1 MVIPPVARSWGF
13 YLNRKE
19 LMKQNENNNIVYCV
33 VQIDWT
39 WTTNEP
45 RPSIIATYGNRE
57 DAIQKQDLM
66 KKIAHIDQSKMQ
78 FKVISITYEERN
90 ASKKTD

>member
-1 MVIPPVARSWGF
+1 MVIPQLRIVRWGF

-19 LMKQNENNNIVYCV
+19 LMKNENNNIVYCV

-66 KKIAHIDQSKMQ
+66 KKIATIDQSKMQ
-78 FKVISITYEERN
+78 FKVISITYEEKD
-90 ASKKTD
+90 ASKKAD

>member
-1 MVIPPVARSWGF
+1 MPPSLCGG

-66 KKIAHIDQSKMQ
+66 KKIATIDQSKMQ
-78 FKVISITYEERN
+78 FKVISITYEEKD
-90 ASKKTD
+90 ASKKAD

>member
-1 MVIPPVARSWGF
+1 
-13 YLNRKE
+13 
-19 LMKQNENNNIVYCV
+19 MKNENNTIIYCV

-66 KKIAHIDQSKMQ
+66 KKIATIDQSKMQ
-78 FKVISITYEERN
+78 FKVISITYEEKD
-90 ASKKTD
+90 ASKKAD

>member
-1 MVIPPVARSWGF
+1 MPPSLCGG

-19 LMKQNENNNIVYCV
+19 LMKNENNNIVYCV

-66 KKIAHIDQSKMQ
+66 KKIATIDQSKMQ
-78 FKVISITYEERN
+78 FKVISITYEEKDE
-90 ASKKTD
+90 SKKTD

>member
-1 MVIPPVARSWGF
+1 MVIPQLRIVRWGF

-19 LMKQNENNNIVYCV
+19 LTKNENNNIIYCV

-66 KKIAHIDQSKMQ
+66 KKIATIDQSKMQ
-78 FKVISITYEERN
+78 FKVISITYEEKD
-90 ASKKTD
+90 ASKKAD

>member
-1 MVIPPVARSWGF
+1 
-13 YLNRKE
+13 
-19 LMKQNENNNIVYCV
+19 MKQNENNNIVYCV

-45 RPSIIATYGNRE
+45 RPSIITTYGNRE

-66 KKIAHIDQSKMQ
+66 KKIATIDQSKMQ
-78 FKVISITYEERN
+78 FKVISITYEEKD
-90 ASKKTD
+90 ASKKAD

>member
-1 MVIPPVARSWGF
+1 ME
-13 YLNRKE
+13 NK
-19 LMKQNENNNIVYCV
+19 NNNIVYCV

-57 DAIQKQDLM
+57 DAIQNQVLM
-66 KKIAHIDQSKMQ
+66 KKIATIDQSKMQ
-78 FKVISITYEERN
+78 FKVISITYEEKD
-90 ASKKTD
+90 ASKKAD

>member
-1 MVIPPVARSWGF
+1 MPPSLCGG

-19 LMKQNENNNIVYCV
+19 LMKNENNNIVYCV

-57 DAIQKQDLM
+57 DAVQKQDLM
-66 KKIAHIDQSKMQ
+66 KKIATIDQSKMQ
-78 FKVISITYEERN
+78 FKVISITYEDKN
-90 ASKKTD
+90 ASKKAD

>member
-1 MVIPPVARSWGF
+1 MPPSLCGG

-19 LMKQNENNNIVYCV
+19 LMENKNNNIVYCV

-66 KKIAHIDQSKMQ
+66 KKIATIDQSKMQ
-78 FKVISITYEERN
+78 FKVISITYEEKD
-90 ASKKTD
+90 ASKKAD

>member
-1 MVIPPVARSWGF
+1 MPPSLCGG

-19 LMKQNENNNIVYCV
+19 LMKNENNNIVYCV

-66 KKIAHIDQSKMQ
+66 KKIATIDQSKMQ
-78 FKVISITYEERN
+78 FKVISITYEEKD
-90 ASKKTD
+90 ASKKAD